1 VAWGSGKLKDGGDVA
16 GTLDIQ
22 VCLVDYT
29 DLSVYRRCV
38 PAMETDDTVLPPG
51 QPRDPLRAEGARERI
66 LETAYRLFSR
76 HGVHAVGIDR
86 VIAEADVAKATL
98 YHHFASKEA
107 LVIAFLEL
115 RHERWTVGWLQV
127 EAERRAA
134 HPRDR
139 VLAIFDAFDEWFHHA
154 DFEGCSFINTLL
166 EISDRASLVH
176 REAVRHL
183 AAIRDIIV
191 NYAEQAGARSPLEVG
206 AQLQIILIG
215 TIVSARRGELDAARR
230 ARPLASLLLA
240 SARA

>member
-1 VAWGSGKLKDGGDVA
+1 VARALA
-16 GTLDIQ
+16 IQ

-29 DLSVYRRCV
+29 DLSVYRRSV
-38 PAMETDDTVLPPG
+38 PAKETDDAVLPPG
-51 QPRDPLRAEGARERI
+51 QPRDRLRAEGARERT

-115 RHERWTVGWLQV
+115 REQRWTHEWLQV

-139 VLAIFDAFDEWFHHA
+139 VMAIFDAFDEWFHDA
-154 DFEGCSFINTLL
+154 EFEGCSFVNTLL
-166 EISDRASLVH
+166 EISDSDSLVH

-183 AAIRDIIV
+183 ATIREILAT
-191 NYAEQAGARSPLEVG
+191 YAEQAGVRHPVEVA

-215 TIVSARRGELDAARR
+215 AIVSASRGDLDAARR
-230 ARPLASLLLA
+230 ARPLAALLLA
-240 SARA
+240 SAGAELAAAE

>member
-1 VAWGSGKLKDGGDVA
+1 MARA
-16 GTLDIQ
+16 LDIQ

-29 DLSVYRRCV
+29 DLSVYLRSV
-38 PAMETDDTVLPPG
+38 PDKETDAAVLPPG
-51 QPRDPLRAEGARERI
+51 QPRDRLRAEGARERI
-66 LETAYRLFSR
+66 LEAAYWLFSR

-115 RHERWTVGWLQV
+115 RHQRWTHEWLEV

-139 VLAIFDAFDEWFHHA
+139 LMSIFDAFDEWFHDA
-154 DFEGCSFINTLL
+154 EFEGCSFINTLL
-166 EISDRASLVH
+166 EISERESLVH

-183 AAIRDIIV
+183 AAIRDLLV
-191 NYAEQAGARSPLEVG
+191 TYAEQAGVRHPVEVG

-215 TIVSARRGELDAARR
+215 AIVSASRGDLDAAQR
-230 ARPLASLLLA
+230 ARPLAALLLV
-240 SARA
+240 SGRA